1 MEPGE
6 DTCQI
11 KEYSEILRTVNAD
24 FPFYPEG
31 WNPQLAATI
40 ADALEGL
47 EALLDGLPDATYFD
61 PVSPYEIRPE
71 LRITPDL

>member
-1 MEPGE
+1 
-6 DTCQI
+6 
-11 KEYSEILRTVNAD
+11 LRAVDAD

-31 WNPQLAATI
+31 WNDQLADNI
-40 ADALEGL
+40 ADTLQAL
-47 EALLDGLPDATYFD
+47 EALLDGLPDAPYFA